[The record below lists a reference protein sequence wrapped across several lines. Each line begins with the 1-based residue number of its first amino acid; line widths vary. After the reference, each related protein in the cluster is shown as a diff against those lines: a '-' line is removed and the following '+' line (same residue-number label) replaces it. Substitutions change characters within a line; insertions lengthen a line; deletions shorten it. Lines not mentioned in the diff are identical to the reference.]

1 MTEFGKTPDISAA
14 AFGQLGYS
22 LVIYPLSMM
31 RLAMGEV
38 TRGLASLKQHGS
50 VKEVLP
56 RMQTRKDLYALL
68 GYEPG
73 VEWNFPHNKA

>member
-1 MTEFGKTPDISAA
+1 
-14 AFGQLGYS
+14 
-22 LVIYPLSMM
+22 
-31 RLAMGEV
+31 V

>member
-1 MTEFGKTPDISAA
+1 M
-14 AFGQLGYS
+14 GYT

-56 RMQTRKDLYALL
+56 NMQTRKDLYALL

-73 VEWNFPHNKA
+73 VEWNFPHNQG